1 MIQFN
6 KISIEGFG
14 SISNLEL
21 DLNTNKIILFRGAT
35 GSGKTT
41 IFSAL
46 VWAIYG
52 KNLKGVS
59 EVMTWPKYR
68 NKDYNGVK
76 VELYFELD
84 GSTHKITRCQ
94 KYKGEVNG
102 AKGSDRLIYE
112 VDAVE
117 VKDKSKVSIQSLIAQ
132 DIGMTYSLF
141 MNSLMFGQGMKRLI
155 QESSN
160 DQKAIFE
167 EIFNLSYIS
176 KARDIAKSKFQD
188 ISSEVRVLEGKLD
201 DCKHRVSD
209 YESILE
215 DIQSKGDS
223 DSNDIEEKIA
233 ELKKKRSLLAKEQKD
248 IDQLSLKQK
257 LSQLNK
263 ALKDKYESIK
273 AIKQEIS
280 NSQSISK
287 VPLEEVISNILNLLK
302 RGKVKEAIK
311 SLEKIHKAFIDIRD
325 NSNLLSDTYSDVDR
339 LKAESEDIED
349 KLDRA
354 DTLESKIKDIG
365 ENIDL
370 LKQKRSKIDHN
381 LEKKYKEKIKLI
393 QSEVNSLESKLKA
406 YYKEQADYRWL
417 YDDPLSNKG
426 LKAYIF
432 DSSLGYLNEVLDGYS
447 KILGI
452 SILFYI
458 DLEGNRKDFKTLISM
473 DGIEVQYEELSGGQ
487 KQLVSLAMAF
497 AMNEVM
503 TQSKGINIAFLD
515 EVFENLS
522 SEYVDLVIELIRKVY
537 RNKTLFLISH
547 QDSLTIPGSEILQVS
562 RHNGISN
569 YQ

>member
-68 NKDYNGVK
+68 GKDYNGVK

-94 KYKGEVNG
+94 KYNGEVNG

-132 DIGMTYSLF
+132 DMGMTYSLF

-233 ELKKKRSLLAKEQKD
+233 ELKKKRSLLTKEQKD
-248 IDQLSLKQK
+248 IDQLNLKQK

-263 ALKDKYESIK
+263 ALKGKYESIK

-406 YYKEQADYRWL
+406 YYKEQADYKWL

>member
-1 MIQFN
+1 M
-6 KISIEGFG
+6 
-14 SISNLEL
+14 
-21 DLNTNKIILFRGAT
+21 
-35 GSGKTT
+35 
-41 IFSAL
+41 
-46 VWAIYG
+46 
-52 KNLKGVS
+52 
-59 EVMTWPKYR
+59 
-68 NKDYNGVK
+68 K
-76 VELYFELD
+76 V
-84 GSTHKITRCQ
+84 
-94 KYKGEVNG
+94 
-102 AKGSDRLIYE
+102 
-112 VDAVE
+112 
-117 VKDKSKVSIQSLIAQ
+117 
-132 DIGMTYSLF
+132 
-141 MNSLMFGQGMKRLI
+141 LI
-155 QESSN
+155 QESSK
-160 DQKAIFE
+160 DKKSIFE
-167 EIFNLSYIS
+167 EIFNWSYIS

-188 ISSEVRVLEGKLD
+188 ISSEVRVLEEKLD
-201 DCKHRVSD
+201 DYKHRVSD

-223 DSNDIEEKIA
+223 DSSDIEEKIA
-233 ELKKKRSLLAKEQKD
+233 ELKKKRSLLTKEQKD

-287 VPLEEVISNILNLLK
+287 VPLEEVISNTLNLLK

-311 SLEKIHKAFIDIRD
+311 SLEKIHKAFIDIKN

-365 ENIDL
+365 ENIYL

-393 QSEVNSLESKLKA
+393 QSEVNSLEGKLKA
-406 YYKEQADYRWL
+406 YYKEQADYKWL

-432 DSSLGYLNEVLDGYS
+432 DSSLGYLNEVLEGYS

-458 DLEGNRKDFKTLISM
+458 DLEGNRKDFKTLIFM

>member
-52 KNLKGVS
+52 KNIKGVS
-59 EVMTWPKYR
+59 DVMTWPKYR
-68 NKDYNGVK
+68 GKDYNGVK

-94 KYKGEVNG
+94 KYKGEVNW

-117 VKDKSKVSIQSLIAQ
+117 VKDKSKVSIQSLIVQ

-233 ELKKKRSLLAKEQKD
+233 ELKKKRSLLTKEQKD